1 MERCLSKCRRMC
13 ETGNEVPAIDG
24 YPVLAIERPRVCKTQ
39 CMNHCG
45 FGRPIVRK
53 VFSS

>member
-13 ETGNEVPAIDG
+13 ETGSEVPAIDG

-53 VFSS
+53 VFS

>member
-1 MERCLSKCRRMC
+1 MERCLRKCRQMC

-45 FGRPIVRK
+45 FARPIVRK
-53 VFSS
+53 VFS